1 MDFQT
6 TQERQHYSSPGDSHH
21 PLIWPE
27 TLIRSRQANTRCTYL
42 HAKQSNVCLY
52 PRVCLEHQT
61 NHSEAIL

>member
-1 MDFQT
+1 
-6 TQERQHYSSPGDSHH
+6 
-21 PLIWPE
+21 LIWPE

-42 HAKQSNVCLY
+42 HANQSNVCLY